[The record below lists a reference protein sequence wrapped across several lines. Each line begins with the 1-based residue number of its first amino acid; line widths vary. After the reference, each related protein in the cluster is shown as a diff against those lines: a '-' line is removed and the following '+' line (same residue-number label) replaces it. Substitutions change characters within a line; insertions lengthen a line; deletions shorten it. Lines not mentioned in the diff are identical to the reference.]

1 MVLPA
6 DMPDLQEAPEEVE
19 DRGQATVD
27 ELLEIHLGTEENPRP
42 TYISALLSEEKREMY
57 KVLLLEFIDVF
68 AWTYKE
74 MQGLDPEVAVHYLG
88 IDPRTPPVKQ
98 PPRRKRIKLEERIIG
113 ETTKLKFNA
122 GDD

>member
-1 MVLPA
+1 
-6 DMPDLQEAPEEVE
+6 MPDLQEAPEEVE

-122 GDD
+122 GD

>member
-1 MVLPA
+1 
-6 DMPDLQEAPEEVE
+6 
-19 DRGQATVD
+19 
-27 ELLEIHLGTEENPRP
+27 
-42 TYISALLSEEKREMY
+42 
-57 KVLLLEFIDVF
+57 
-68 AWTYKE
+68 

-122 GDD
+122 GDFFREEKYAEWIANIVPVKKKK